1 MIFKGKWYDILKWFA
16 LTGIPTLAFLWI
28 NLAKIWGFPYAEAIG
43 STIELV
49 ALALGMLLGISS
61 IKYQKALAKT
71 TYEPETE
78 ADNG

>member
-28 NLAKIWGFPYAEAIG
+28 KFARIWGFPYADAIG

-49 ALALGMLLGISS
+49 AVALGLLLGISS
-61 IKYQKALAKT
+61 IKYQKSIASVV
-71 TYEPETE
+71 EPEQE

>member
-28 NLAKIWGFPYAEAIG
+28 NLARIWGFPYADAIG

-49 ALALGMLLGISS
+49 AVALGLLLGISS
-61 IKYQKALAKT
+61 IKYQKSIESNV
-71 TYEPETE
+71 EPEQE